1 MPNRDTKLAED
12 LEQRI
17 PRSIATSLDSRLK
30 DLFARSK
37 TGLAK
42 TGFAKKVAVLSSGT
56 VIAQAINF
64 LLIPVITRLYLPASI
79 GQLALFTS
87 FLSMA
92 AVAVSLRYELG
103 IISAQDERE
112 ASQLAFL
119 SILFSV
125 PFSLVISA
133 LLFVLIRFSL
143 FGFGALPQYAALIMV
158 PVLLST
164 GAFGSL
170 RYWEIR
176 RERYAVVSRSA
187 VMQHGGRSVFQV
199 VTRLYSARESLAYF
213 LVNYS
218 GAAWEWVQCLETP
231 FRSSNPT
238 CYKRPPP
245 NFAAR

>member
-1 MPNRDTKLAED
+1 MLNRASNSLED
-12 LEQRI
+12 LDQRDV
-17 PRSIATSLDSRLK
+17 PSAASSLIARMGGVV
-30 DLFARSK
+30 ARSR
-37 TGLAK
+37 

-64 LLIPVITRLYLPASI
+64 LLVPVITRLYLPASI

-125 PFSLVISA
+125 PLSLIISA

-187 VMQHGGRSVFQV
+187 S
-199 VTRLYSARESLAYF
+199 
-213 LVNYS
+213 N
-218 GAAWEWVQCLETP
+218 AAWRTLRISGSRRLLSC
-231 FRSSNPT
+231 RS
-238 CYKRPPP
+238 R
-245 NFAAR
+245 